1 MESYITENSVD
12 TITVPYGAAGPRLD
26 SGFLKSG
33 GFLRQHLTEDVLSV
47 SGSYWRGPGR
57 EVRGSHFYFSK
68 KLLGVLWG
76 IGREEA
82 IRGMEGRHER
92 C

>member
-1 MESYITENSVD
+1 MGRGFVLCSLETER
-12 TITVPYGAAGPRLD
+12 YLD
-26 SGFLKSG
+26 L
-33 GFLRQHLTEDVLSV
+33 VLSA
-47 SGSYWRGPGR
+47 SGSYWRGLGR

-82 IRGMEGRHER
+82 VRGMEGRHER

>member
-1 MESYITENSVD
+1 M
-12 TITVPYGAAGPRLD
+12 GRRLVLCTLATLEMYLD
-26 SGFLKSG
+26 L
-33 GFLRQHLTEDVLSV
+33 VLSV
-47 SGSYWRGPGR
+47 SGSYQRGLGR

-82 IRGMEGRHER
+82 V
-92 C
+92 

>member
-1 MESYITENSVD
+1 MGRGFVLCSLETE
-12 TITVPYGAAGPRLD
+12 TYLD
-26 SGFLKSG
+26 L
-33 GFLRQHLTEDVLSV
+33 VLSV